1 MIALGMAGDKIRV
14 HYTGLDQQKFCAV
27 NRMIAKQK
35 LGVSGPLFITA
46 GALIPR
52 KNQALVIE
60 AVLQF
65 PDATLLLAGA
75 GPEEA
80 NYRALC
86 EKLRLSSRVRFLG
99 SVPHDGLPQLLAAS
113 DIAILASQ
121 SEGLANA
128 WVEALACGTP
138 IIISEAGGARELISS
153 DVSGRIVEQSSEAIA
168 RAISSILKNPPS
180 QEAVR
185 ASVGHFSWKNNGDQL
200 LAFFQDIA

>member
-14 HYTGLDQQKFCAV
+14 HYTGLDQQKFCPV
-27 NRMIAKQK
+27 DRMVAKQK
-35 LGVSGPLFITA
+35 LGVSGPLFITT

-60 AVLQF
+60 AMLQF
-65 PDATLLLAGA
+65 PDATLLLAGS
-75 GPEEA
+75 GPEET

-86 EKLRLSSRVRFLG
+86 EKLGVSSRIRFLG
-99 SVPHDGLPQLLAAS
+99 NVPHDKLPQLVAAS

-138 IIISEAGGARELISS
+138 IIISEAGGARELVTS
-153 DVSGRIVEQSSEAIA
+153 DIAGRIVEQSSAAITS
-168 RAISSILKNPPS
+168 AITSILENPPS

-185 ASVGHFSWKNNGDQL
+185 GTISHFSWKNNGDQL
-200 LAFFQDIA
+200 LSFFQDIV